1 VSAVRVEVTGGAALV
16 ALGQPPVNGLA
27 PALVAELDRARAEL
41 EENSS
46 VGAAILTSDLPG
58 TFCAGADASW
68 VAEGCR
74 RDGAARFAEEFRRFT
89 AELTRLCHALEDGR
103 VVWIAAINGH
113 CVAGGLEL
121 ALACDLRLVAD
132 APIRF
137 ALPELPM
144 FGAVPSGGGALQPL
158 LRAVGRARALRLV
171 ATGDPIGP
179 ADALAWGLVEEVV
192 PADELPGR
200 ARALAEQVARPQVMA
215 GIAGFKA
222 AAAAAHLPLSEARRA
237 DRELFEE
244 QISTPTFAA
253 GLEEFARRFGPKT

>member
-1 VSAVRVEVTGGAALV
+1 VSTVRAEVTGGTALV
-16 ALGQPPVNGLA
+16 ALERPPVNGLA
-27 PALVAELDRARAEL
+27 PALVAELDRVRAAL
-41 EENSS
+41 EADPA

-74 RDGAARFAEEFRRFT
+74 RDGAARFVDEFRRFT
-89 AELTRLCHALEDGR
+89 AELTGLCHALEDGR

-121 ALACDLRLVAD
+121 AMACDLRLVAD

-171 ATGDPIGP
+171 ATGEPFGP
-179 ADALAWGLVEEVV
+179 ADALAWGLVEEVT
-192 PADELPGR
+192 PADELLAR
-200 ARALAEQVARPQVMA
+200 ARALAEQVARPPVRA
-215 GIAGFKA
+215 GIPGFKA
-222 AAAAAHLPLSEARRA
+222 AAAAAYLPLSEARRV
-237 DRELFEE
+237 DRELFEA
-244 QISTPTFAA
+244 QIGTPTFVA
-253 GLEEFARRFGPKT
+253 GLEEFARRFGPRN